1 MASGALFSSNGRSQS
16 KNLVEFRAGKMKM
29 ETMDG
34 KKMVHPDNR
43 KGMLYVHQSDDSL
56 IHFCWRERNKSSAED
71 DLIIFPDDCEF
82 KEVPQ
87 CTTGRAFLL
96 KFKTSS
102 RKFFFWSQEPKSDKD
117 AEWIRKIN
125 DVLNN
130 PPPLSSSG
138 GNSSAD
144 LVSALG
150 ESGDFQNLLGSMNN
164 QQLMQQLIGMGMGS
178 YRSALDPL
186 LNRRSNGGQSDA
198 PTPARSAHSANRSS
212 TDTTTRSITA
222 SSNTASTASTTTTPT
237 TTTATTTTPSAATPI
252 SSADAA
258 NLIQL
263 SDLQNILY
271 GLGGDEAK
279 AKEGAEVDLTEGA
292 LTDAMI
298 PLLVNAQV
306 RDRLLPFLP
315 DSQDLPKSE
324 EELRSTLKSPQF
336 QQALQSFSVALSSG
350 QLGPLITQFGLDEK
364 ATKAAALGDVV
375 SFSKELQEALKK
387 KEEEDME

>member
-29 ETMDG
+29 DG
-34 KKMVHPDNR
+34 KMVNPDAR
-43 KGMLYVHQSDDSL
+43 KGMLYVHQSEDSL

-117 AEWIRKIN
+117 AEYVRKIN

-138 GNSSAD
+138 GNSSSD

-150 ESGDFQNLLGSMNN
+150 ESGDFQNLLGSMNQ
-164 QQLMQQLIGMGMGS
+164 QQLMQQLIGMGMGGYGNS
-178 YRSALDPL
+178 LGPL
-186 LNRRSNGGQSDA
+186 LNRRSNGGQSATDSPLPSRISSA
-198 PTPARSAHSANRSS
+198 SSRSA
-212 TDTTTRSITA
+212 TDTVTRSTTA
-222 SSNTASTASTTTTPT
+222 SSNTTST
-237 TTTATTTTPSAATPI
+237 TTTATTPTTPAIATTTAV
-252 SSADAA
+252 SSVTPVTPLDNA

-263 SDLQNILY
+263 SDLQNILTD
-271 GLGGDEAK
+271 LRGDDAK
-279 AKEGAEVDLTEGA
+279 QKEEVDLSEGA
-292 LTDAMI
+292 MTEAMI
-298 PLLVNAQV
+298 PLLINSDV
-306 RDRLLPFLP
+306 RDRLLAFLP

-324 EELRSTLKSPQF
+324 DELRSTLKSPQF

-350 QLGPLITQFGLDEK
+350 QLGPLITQFGLDEN
-364 ATKAAALGDVV
+364 ASKAAAEGDVV
-375 SFSKELQEALKK
+375 AFSKALQEALKK
-387 KEEEDME
+387 KDESME